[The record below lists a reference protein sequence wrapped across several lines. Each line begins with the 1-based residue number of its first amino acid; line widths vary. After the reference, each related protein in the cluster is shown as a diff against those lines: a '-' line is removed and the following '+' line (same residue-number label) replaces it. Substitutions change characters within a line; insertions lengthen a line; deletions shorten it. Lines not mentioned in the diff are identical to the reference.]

1 MTLLDYPERTA
12 CTVFTGGCN
21 LRCPYCH
28 NADLVRRPM
37 EKGSAEAEVLEYLSR
52 RRRLLDGVCITGG
65 EPLLQP
71 DLLDF
76 IGRVKEMGYA
86 VKLDTNGRLPERLDR
101 VLQSGLVD
109 YVAMD
114 LKHRPERYA
123 EAVGC
128 EADPEPFLRSI
139 RILEEGAVAH
149 EFRTTAVKGIHE
161 PTDFEEM
168 AKLIR
173 PNTPYFIQ
181 CFRDSGNLLG
191 QGCGAFSEK
200 ELEECLRFAKNSH
213 ENTYIR
219 G

>member
-37 EKGSAEAEVLEYLSR
+37 EKRSAEAEVLEYLSA

-101 VLQSGLVD
+101 VLRSGLVD

-114 LKHRPERYA
+114 LKHQPARYA

-128 EADPEPFLRSI
+128 EVDTEHFLRSI

-161 PTDFEEM
+161 PRDFEVM
-168 AKLIR
+168 AKLIS
-173 PNTPYFIQ
+173 PETPYFIQ

-191 QGCGAFSEK
+191 QGCGAFSE
-200 ELEECLRFAKNSH
+200 EEIEECLRFAKISH
-213 ENTYIR
+213 KKTYIR